1 MQEPIRFIL
10 LYIVMPGWLA
20 AGLAD
25 WACHR
30 RGDIAHTSGI
40 KESLLHMLM
49 IGQVGVGVFAA
60 LFLQINSAVL
70 LLLLALLLGHALTSH
85 WDLHYAAGRRQVSAA
100 EQSVHAYLEGVPLAA
115 YALLMAGHW
124 PQFAAIFGTG
134 SATPDWTWALKED
147 PLSVRQT
154 AALLLAS
161 FFLGFAP
168 FAEELYRSARASR
181 RSTQKPELR
190 S

>member
-30 RGDIAHTSGI
+30 RSDIAHTSGA

-49 IGQVGVGVFAA
+49 IGQVGMGVLAA

-70 LLLLALLLGHALTSH
+70 LLLLVLLLGHALTSH
-85 WDLHYAAGRRQVSAA
+85 WDLHYTTGRRHVSAA
-100 EQSVHAYLEGVPLAA
+100 EQSVHAYLEGFPLAA

-124 PQFAAIFGTG
+124 PQFAAIFGAG
-134 SATPDWTWALKED
+134 NATPDWTWALKED

-154 AALLLAS
+154 AVLLLAS
-161 FFLGFAP
+161 FCLGFAP
-168 FAEELYRSARASR
+168 FAEELYRSVRASGQSKPKPQPR
-181 RSTQKPELR
+181 R
-190 S
+190 

>member
-30 RGDIAHTSGI
+30 RSDIAHTSGT

-49 IGQVGVGVFAA
+49 IGQVGMGVLAA

-70 LLLLALLLGHALTSH
+70 LLLLLLLLGHALTSH
-85 WDLHYAAGRRQVSAA
+85 WDLHYTTGRRHVSAA
-100 EQSVHAYLEGVPLAA
+100 EQSVHAYLEGFPLAA

-124 PQFAAIFGTG
+124 PQFAAIFGAG
-134 SATPDWTWALKED
+134 NATPDWTWALKED

-154 AALLLAS
+154 AVLLLAS
-161 FFLGFAP
+161 FCLGFAP
-168 FAEELYRSARASR
+168 FAEELYRSVRASR
-181 RSTQKPELR
+181 QSKPKPPPR
-190 S
+190 R